1 MKKVLLAVA
10 VTSTLVMSAQ
20 TEEKVYRTTEFVM
33 SPTGVSN
40 DGKVVGGS
48 GQDTPFILWDPRG
61 DGTARV
67 IGGMSS
73 GQDGAA
79 GPARITADGMTV
91 IGSMWDNDIDV
102 PITWSKSTYEKYPY
116 AFTYWAKQS
125 DFNIFIGA
133 SIPDSEY
140 CYFYKTTNNGVNWRE
155 TTPGTE
161 NLVVGKLTGM
171 MAMNNMTTFCCT
183 DKGNLYSQSGNMSW
197 KKVNVNITGDD
208 VPVKGYLSLGIVAKN
223 WAQGAFGAIGVEHED
238 GSYAVWYST
247 DNFQS
252 FNVAEG
258 VSGKPVYMT
267 STEEVLYMTTE
278 NGHVQKSVDKGQ
290 TWTDIYVD
298 ENKQFTRVSFN
309 DDEYGIIISDRD
321 VYITKDAGKNW
332 SVKLP
337 EGALE
342 EEQEKIWNDVIW
354 RDGYV
359 ILVGAKGRV
368 YISENDALSFTK
380 QNIEGIGEDNITLCM
395 FDRNVVNVL
404 ADNGNFYRLS
414 ITPSAEGYVPGVY
427 DVLYNAWMPMKTFGE
442 VTDKNA
448 GSSWGISENA
458 AYVCGIANK
467 LNPVTKNY
475 NGGAAVW
482 TPETVI
488 KLENM
493 FNDDPLAQSRAN
505 AVSDDGNV
513 VVGFQDKM
521 GPWMACIWKRNAEGT
536 YEQRLLFK
544 DLDTKPENVDF
555 TNFDDILANCL
566 GNALAVSP
574 SGYWVGGTGGSW
586 YCTPNAWI
594 WNEDEG
600 MKELP
605 VTGATVAVTDDGKM
619 AVGRGDGGFGAWLW
633 TEEDGCRDLSEV
645 VTALGGSFE
654 DALFPTGFYCMSPN
668 KRFLV
673 GHAIDGE
680 NHPHAYL
687 LDLLANEVNVEKI
700 NANQVKAS
708 VYPNPVV
715 SELHVDLPYDAETV
729 KTTITLVNMQ
739 GAVCRRVD
747 NASHTNVINVEG
759 LGEGI
764 YILDVQAGNTHKTF
778 KVVVK

>member
-1 MKKVLLAVA
+1 MRNVLLAVA
-10 VTSTLVMSAQ
+10 VTGTLVMSAQ

-102 PITWSKSTYEKYPY
+102 PTAWTESTYEKRAYPY
-116 AFTYWAKQS
+116 SFWAKQS
-125 DFNIFIGA
+125 DFNMFIA
-133 SIPDSEY
+133 AAIPGEDRS
-140 CYFYKTTNNGVNWRE
+140 FAFKTTNNGRSWTDSQDVYHPVEGN
-155 TTPGTE
+155 
-161 NLVVGKLTGM
+161 VTGM
-171 MAMNNMTTFCCT
+171 MAMNNMRTLMVT
-183 DKGNLYSQSGNMSW
+183 DKGNLYWQSGNGTWTKAEVS
-197 KKVNVNITGDD
+197 VSGDD
-208 VPVKGYLSLGIVAKN
+208 AAVKGYLSLGIVAKN
-223 WAQGAFGAIGVEHED
+223 MADGAFGSIGVEHTD

-247 DNFQS
+247 DNFDT
-252 FNVAEG
+252 FNVSDG
-258 VSGKPVYMT
+258 VAGKPVYMT
-267 STEEVLYMTTE
+267 SCGEILYMTTE
-278 NGHVQKSVDKGQ
+278 NGHVQRSLDKGA
-290 TWTDIYVD
+290 TWEDIYVD
-298 ENKQFTRVSFN
+298 ENKKFIRVSFN
-309 DDEYGIIISDRD
+309 DEECGIIISDRD
-321 VYITKDAGKNW
+321 VYITKDGGKNW

-337 EGALE
+337 EGELGDS
-342 EEQEKIWNDVIW
+342 QEKVWNDAIW

-359 ILVGAKGRV
+359 ILVGTKGRV
-368 YISENDALSFTK
+368 YISENDALSFVR
-380 QNIEGIGEDNITLCM
+380 QNIEGMGEDNITLCM
-395 FDRNVVNVL
+395 FDRNVVNVF
-404 ADNGNFYRLS
+404 ADNGDFYRLS

-442 VTDKNA
+442 VTDRNA
-448 GSSWGISENA
+448 GSSWGISDDA
-458 AYVCGIANK
+458 AYVCGIAKK
-467 LNPVTKNY
+467 LNPLTKNY

-482 TPETVI
+482 TPEALI
-488 KLENM
+488 SLDNM
-493 FNDDPLAQSRAN
+493 FSDDKLSQSRAN
-505 AVSDDGNV
+505 AVSDDGSV

-521 GPWMACIWKRNAEGT
+521 GPWMACIWKRNAEGV

-544 DLDTKPENVDF
+544 DLDTKLEDVDF
-555 TNFDDILANCL
+555 TSFDDIIANCL

-619 AVGRGDGGFGAWLW
+619 AAGRGDGGFGAWLW
-633 TEEDGCRDLSEV
+633 TEEDGVRDLSEV
-645 VTALGGSFE
+645 VYALGGSI
-654 DALFPTGFYCMSPN
+654 DTYPPTGFYCMSPN

-673 GHAIDGE
+673 GHALDNDMNLHG
-680 NHPHAYL
+680 YL